1 MSGSAKSMSWRN
13 SELGL
18 GSGASLDLSPTD
30 LITVTE
36 TARLLRLSRRS
47 IERLVS
53 RGVLPFYAL
62 PVRGGLRF
70 DRVAV
75 LQWLASR
82 HRESLEAK

>member
-1 MSGSAKSMSWRN
+1 MSGSAKLTSLLN

-18 GSGASLDLSPTD
+18 GSRASPDSSPND

-53 RGVLPFYAL
+53 RGALPFYAL
-62 PVRGGLRF
+62 PVKGGLRF
-70 DRVAV
+70 DRVAIQ
-75 LQWLASR
+75 QWLASR
-82 HRESLEAK
+82 HHETLKSK